1 MLIKS
6 GDLVEVRSGNARGT
20 RAKVLSVL
28 PAKAAGQPDRVV
40 VEGVNRVY
48 RHIKRSQKNPQG
60 GRLSKE
66 LPIDASNVL
75 IVCSACGKA
84 VRLGA
89 RSATDGSKV
98 RVCRKCGAEQ
108 GTLRRPRTRA
118 AKA

>member
-1 MLIKS
+1 MLIKA
-6 GDLVEVRSGNARGT
+6 GDMVEVRTGNARGT

-28 PAKAAGQPDRVV
+28 PASGQRPDRVV

-75 IVCSACGKA
+75 LVCGGCGKA
-84 VRLGA
+84 TRLGA
-89 RSATDGSKV
+89 KLAADGGKV

-108 GTLRRPRTRA
+108 GVLRRPR
-118 AKA
+118 AKAAGG